1 MIQNTW
7 FDPFFIFENL
17 SEEDRLIQK
26 NVKDFST
33 SILKPNI
40 VEYNRNHYFDRNIY
54 KEFGKLGL
62 LGSTIK
68 GYGGAGASSTT
79 YGLIAYEIEKIHSS
93 YRSSISVQSS
103 LVIHPINTYG
113 SNDQKKKISSRFN
126 IWR

>member
-1 MIQNTW
+1 MRQNNW
-7 FDPFFIFENL
+7 FDPFFVLENL
-17 SEEDRLIQK
+17 STEDKLIKK
-26 NVKDFST
+26 NVMDFSNKV
-33 SILKPNI
+33 LRPI
-40 VEYNRNHYFDRNIY
+40 VVKDNRNHYFDRNIY

-79 YGLIAYEIEKIHSS
+79 YGLIAYEIEKIDSS

-113 SNDQKKKISSRFN
+113 SNDQKKN
-126 IWR
+126 IFQI

>member
-33 SILKPNI
+33 SILKPNV
-40 VEYNRNHYFDRNIY
+40 VEHNRNHYFDRSLY

-62 LGSTIK
+62 LGSTMK
-68 GYGGAGASSTT
+68 SHGGAGASDTA
-79 YGLIAYEIEKIHSS
+79 YGLIAYEIEKIDSS

-103 LVIHPINTYG
+103 LVIHPIN
-113 SNDQKKKISSRFN
+113 
-126 IWR
+126 